1 MALAIRV
8 FLALCFAF
16 LLSQF
21 QRASLSVIAPDLMAE
36 VGLTPEGYGFVASGI
51 FIGVL
56 LGQIPVGVLL
66 DRYGA
71 RKTTSA
77 MQLLAVV
84 STLVFA
90 AADSLGVMFLA
101 RLVTGLGFAAS
112 LMGTMVVAARWFPPD
127 RFALIS
133 ALVLAGAGGV
143 GSLLAATPMALL
155 ADWLGWRG
163 TFYFF
168 AGVTL
173 LSTIAV
179 YAFVVDAP
187 EGHPYHKR
195 RIEGLRESLAGLMQV
210 IRLPQLP
217 YVLMLTMIGF
227 ATLMTILGVWGGP
240 YLHDVHGLNGVDRGN
255 VLALLAIG
263 NIIGFLVYGPLDR
276 ILDTRK
282 RIILVGG
289 IVNIVLLATL
299 ALVPELDYLQLA
311 ALFFLLGLVGSYH
324 VANLALGRAL
334 LPDALVGRGMT
345 LINLFTFLGLA
356 LMQIMAGVIVGHFAG
371 PDGSAPPM
379 AYRLMFGFMT
389 VVSIIVILIYSRIR
403 DIRPSEQRTLHK
415 DARGAP
421 DIMRAQ
427 QDAAPR

>member
-1 MALAIRV
+1 MGLAIRV
-8 FLALCFAF
+8 FLALCSAF

-36 VGLTPEGYGFVASGI
+36 VGMTPEGYGLVASGI

-56 LGQIPVGVLL
+56 IGQIPVGVLL

-71 RKTTSA
+71 RRTTSA
-77 MQLLAVV
+77 LQLLAVAA
-84 STLVFA
+84 TLVFA
-90 AADSLGVMFLA
+90 AADSVGLMFVA
-101 RLVTGLGFAAS
+101 RLATGLGFSAS
-112 LMGTMVVAARWFPPD
+112 LMGTMVVAARWFPAD

-163 TFYFF
+163 TFYLF
-168 AGVTL
+168 AAVTM

-179 YAFVVDAP
+179 YVFVVDAP
-187 EGHPYHKR
+187 EGHPYYAR
-195 RIEGLRESLAGLMQV
+195 RIESVRESLAGLV
-210 IRLPQLP
+210 EVLRLPQLP
-217 YVLMLTMIGF
+217 YVLMLTTIGF
-227 ATLMTILGVWGGP
+227 SVLMTILGVWGGP
-240 YLHDVHGLNGVDRGN
+240 YLHDVHGLDAVDRGN

-282 RIILVGG
+282 RIILTGG
-289 IVNIVLLATL
+289 AGTTLLLAVL
-299 ALVPELDYLQLA
+299 ALAPELTYIETA
-311 ALFFLLGLVGSYH
+311 ALFFVLGFVGSYH

-334 LPDALVGRGMT
+334 FPDHLVGRGMT

-356 LMQIMAGVIVGHFAG
+356 AMQIIAGLIVGHFVA
-371 PDGSAPPM
+371 PDGNAPPQ
-379 AYRLMFGFMT
+379 AYRLMFGFMAAA
-389 VVSIIVILIYSRIR
+389 SAIVILIYSRVR
-403 DIRPSEQRTLHK
+403 DIRPSEQRKPH
-415 DARGAP
+415 ASH
-421 DIMRAQ
+421 
-427 QDAAPR
+427 

>member
-1 MALAIRV
+1 MGLAIRV
-8 FLALCFAF
+8 FLALCSAF

-36 VGLTPEGYGFVASGI
+36 VGLTPEGYGLVASGI

-56 LGQIPVGVLL
+56 IGQIPVGLLL

-77 MQLLAVV
+77 MQLLAVAA
-84 STLVFA
+84 TLAFA
-90 AADSLGVMFLA
+90 AADSLGLMFLA
-101 RLVTGLGFAAS
+101 RLATGLGFSAS
-112 LMGTMVVAARWFPPD
+112 LMGTMVVAARWFPAD

-163 TFYFF
+163 TFYVF
-168 AGVTL
+168 AAVTM
-173 LSTIAV
+173 LSTVAV
-179 YAFVVDAP
+179 YVFVVDAP
-187 EGHPYHKR
+187 EGHPYHRR
-195 RIEGLRESLAGLMQV
+195 RIEGVRESLAGLVAV

-217 YVLMLTMIGF
+217 YVLMLTTIGF
-227 ATLMTILGVWGGP
+227 STLMTILGVWGGP
-240 YLHDVHGLNGVDRGN
+240 YLHDVHGLDAVDRGN
-255 VLALLAIG
+255 VLSLLAIG

-289 IVNIVLLATL
+289 IVNIALLAIL
-299 ALVPELDYLQLA
+299 ALVPELNYIQVA
-311 ALFFLLGLVGSYH
+311 GLFFVLGFVGSYH

-334 LPDALVGRGMT
+334 FPDALVGRGMT

-356 LMQIMAGVIVGHFAG
+356 LMQIIAGVIVGHFSK
-371 PDGSAPPM
+371 PDGSAPLE

-389 VVSIIVILIYSRIR
+389 MASAVVIAIYSRVR
-403 DIRPSEQRTLHK
+403 DIRPSEQRKPTH
-415 DARGAP
+415 G
-421 DIMRAQ
+421 
-427 QDAAPR
+427 

>member
-1 MALAIRV
+1 MGLAVRV
-8 FLALCFAF
+8 LITLSFAF

-36 VGLTPEGYGFVASGI
+36 IGLTPEGYGLVASGI
-51 FIGVL
+51 FLGVL
-56 LGQIPVGVLL
+56 AGQIPVGLLL

-77 MQLLAVV
+77 MQLLAVL
-84 STLVFA
+84 STVIFA
-90 AADSLGVMFLA
+90 TADGAGLMFVA
-101 RLVTGLGFAAS
+101 RFATGLGFAAS

-163 TFYFF
+163 TFYVL
-168 AGVTL
+168 AGATM
-173 LSTIAV
+173 LSTMAV
-179 YAFVVDAP
+179 YLFVVDAP
-187 EGHPYHKR
+187 EGHTYHKR
-195 RIEGLRESLAGLMQV
+195 RIEGVRESLAGLIEV

-217 YVLMLTMIGF
+217 YVLMLTTIGF
-227 ATLMTILGVWGGP
+227 SVLMTILGVWGGP
-240 YLHDVHGLNGVDRGN
+240 YLHDVHGLDAVDRGN

-289 IVNIVLLATL
+289 VVNIALLAIL
-299 ALVPELDYLQLA
+299 ALVPELTYIQVA
-311 ALFFLLGLVGSYH
+311 VLFFVLGFVGSYH

-334 LPDALVGRGMT
+334 FPDALVGRGMT

-356 LMQIMAGVIVGHFAG
+356 LMQIITGLIVGHFAG
-371 PDGSAPPM
+371 PDGSAPPE
-379 AYRLMFGFMT
+379 AYRLMFGFMAVASA
-389 VVSIIVILIYSRIR
+389 VVIAIYSRIR
-403 DIRPSEQRTLHK
+403 DIKPSEQRKPAH
-415 DARGAP
+415 G
-421 DIMRAQ
+421 
-427 QDAAPR
+427 

>member
-1 MALAIRV
+1 MGLAVRV
-8 FLALCFAF
+8 LITLCFAF

-36 VGLTPEGYGFVASGI
+36 VGLTAEGYGLVASGI
-51 FIGVL
+51 FLGVL
-56 LGQIPVGVLL
+56 AGQIPVGLLL

-84 STLVFA
+84 STLIFA
-90 AADSLGVMFLA
+90 AADSAGLMFVA
-101 RLVTGLGFAAS
+101 RFATGLGFSAS
-112 LMGTMVVAARWFPPD
+112 LMGTMVVAARWFPAD

-155 ADWLGWRG
+155 AEWLGWRG
-163 TFYFF
+163 TFYVL
-168 AGVTL
+168 AGITM
-173 LSTIAV
+173 LSTMAV
-179 YAFVVDAP
+179 YAWVVDAP
-187 EGHPYHKR
+187 VGHPYHQRK
-195 RIEGLRESLAGLMQV
+195 IEGVRESLAGLVEV

-217 YVLMLTMIGF
+217 YVLMLTTIGF
-227 ATLMTILGVWGGP
+227 SVLMTILGVWGGP
-240 YLHDVHGLNGVDRGN
+240 YLHDVHGLDAVDRGN

-282 RIILVGG
+282 RIILTGG
-289 IVNIVLLATL
+289 VVNIALLAIL
-299 ALVPELDYLQLA
+299 AAAPELTYVQVA
-311 ALFFLLGLVGSYH
+311 VLFFVLGFVGSYH

-334 LPDALVGRGMT
+334 FPDALVGRGMT

-356 LMQIMAGVIVGHFAG
+356 LMQIIAGLIVGHFAG
-371 PDGSAPPM
+371 PNGGAPPE
-379 AYRLMFGFMT
+379 AYRLMFGFMALASA
-389 VVSIIVILIYSRIR
+389 VVIAIYSRIR
-403 DIRPSEQRTLHK
+403 DIKPSEQRKPAH
-415 DARGAP
+415 G
-421 DIMRAQ
+421 
-427 QDAAPR
+427 

>member
-1 MALAIRV
+1 MGLAVRV
-8 FLALCFAF
+8 LITLCFAF

-36 VGLTPEGYGFVASGI
+36 VGLTPEGYGLVASGI
-51 FIGVL
+51 FLGVL
-56 LGQIPVGVLL
+56 AGQIPVGLLL

-84 STLVFA
+84 STLIFA
-90 AADSLGVMFLA
+90 AADSAGLMFVA
-101 RLVTGLGFAAS
+101 RFATGLGFSAS
-112 LMGTMVVAARWFPPD
+112 LMGTMVVAARWFPAD

-155 ADWLGWRG
+155 AEWLGWRG
-163 TFYFF
+163 TFYVL
-168 AGVTL
+168 AGITM
-173 LSTIAV
+173 LSTMAV
-179 YAFVVDAP
+179 YAWVVDAP
-187 EGHPYHKR
+187 EGHPYHQRK
-195 RIEGLRESLAGLMQV
+195 IEGVRESLAGLVEV

-217 YVLMLTMIGF
+217 YVLMLTTIGF
-227 ATLMTILGVWGGP
+227 SVLMTILGVWGGP
-240 YLHDVHGLNGVDRGN
+240 YLHDVHGLDAVDRGN

-282 RIILVGG
+282 RIILTGG
-289 IVNIVLLATL
+289 VVNIALLAIL
-299 ALVPELDYLQLA
+299 AAAPELTYVQVA
-311 ALFFLLGLVGSYH
+311 VLFFVLGFVGSYH

-334 LPDALVGRGMT
+334 FPDALVGRGMT

-356 LMQIMAGVIVGHFAG
+356 LMQIIAGLIVGHFAG
-371 PDGSAPPM
+371 PNGGAPPE
-379 AYRLMFGFMT
+379 AYRLMFGFMALASA
-389 VVSIIVILIYSRIR
+389 VVIAIYSRIR
-403 DIRPSEQRTLHK
+403 DIKPSEQRKPAH
-415 DARGAP
+415 G
-421 DIMRAQ
+421 
-427 QDAAPR
+427 

>member
-1 MALAIRV
+1 MGLAIRV
-8 FLALCFAF
+8 FLALCSAF

-21 QRASLSVIAPDLMAE
+21 QRASLSVIAPDLMAD
-36 VGLTPEGYGFVASGI
+36 VGMTPEGYGFVASGI
-51 FIGVL
+51 FLGVL
-56 LGQIPVGVLL
+56 AGQIPVGVLL
-66 DRYGA
+66 DRFGA

-77 MQLLAVV
+77 LQLLAVV

-90 AADSLGVMFLA
+90 AADSVGVMFVA
-101 RLVTGLGFAAS
+101 RFATGLGFAAS
-112 LMGTMVVAARWFPPD
+112 LMGTMVVAARWFPAD

-143 GSLLAATPMALL
+143 GSLLASTPMALL

-173 LSTIAV
+173 LSSIAV

-195 RIEGLRESLAGLMQV
+195 RIETLRESLAGLVQV
-210 IRLPQLP
+210 MRLPQLP
-217 YVLMLTMIGF
+217 YVLMLTTIGF
-227 ATLMTILGVWGGP
+227 STLMTILGVWGGP
-240 YLHDVHGLNGVDRGN
+240 YLHDVHGLDAVDRGN

-282 RIILVGG
+282 RIILTGG
-289 IVNIVLLATL
+289 SANIVLLAIL
-299 ALVPELDYLQLA
+299 ALAPELNYWQVA
-311 ALFFLLGLVGSYH
+311 VLFFVLGFVGSYH

-334 LPDALVGRGMT
+334 FPDALVGRGMT
-345 LINLFTFLGLA
+345 MINLFTFLGLA
-356 LMQIMAGVIVGHFAG
+356 AMQIIAGLIVGHVAG
-371 PDGSAPPM
+371 PDGKAPPE
-379 AYRLMFGFMT
+379 AYRVMFGFMT
-389 VVSIIVILIYSRIR
+389 AVSIIVIVIYSRIR
-403 DIRPSEQRTLHK
+403 DIRPSDQRAKH
-415 DARGAP
+415 AHR
-421 DIMRAQ
+421 
-427 QDAAPR
+427 

>member
-1 MALAIRV
+1 MGLAVRV
-8 FLALCFAF
+8 LITLCFAF

-36 VGLTPEGYGFVASGI
+36 VGLTPEGYGLVASGI
-51 FIGVL
+51 FLGVL
-56 LGQIPVGVLL
+56 AGQIPVGLLL

-84 STLVFA
+84 STLIFA
-90 AADSLGVMFLA
+90 AADSAGLMFVA
-101 RLVTGLGFAAS
+101 RFATGLGFSAS
-112 LMGTMVVAARWFPPD
+112 LMGTMVVAARWFPAD

-155 ADWLGWRG
+155 AEWLGWRG
-163 TFYFF
+163 TFYVL
-168 AGVTL
+168 AGITM
-173 LSTIAV
+173 LSTMAV
-179 YAFVVDAP
+179 YAWVVDAP
-187 EGHPYHKR
+187 VGHPYHQRK
-195 RIEGLRESLAGLMQV
+195 IEGVRESLAGLVEV

-217 YVLMLTMIGF
+217 YVLMLTTIGF
-227 ATLMTILGVWGGP
+227 SVLMTILGVWGGP
-240 YLHDVHGLNGVDRGN
+240 YLHDVHGLDAVDRGN

-282 RIILVGG
+282 RIILTGG
-289 IVNIVLLATL
+289 VVNIALLAIL
-299 ALVPELDYLQLA
+299 AAAPELTYVQVA
-311 ALFFLLGLVGSYH
+311 VLFFVLGFVGSYH

-334 LPDALVGRGMT
+334 FPDALVGRGMT

-356 LMQIMAGVIVGHFAG
+356 LMQIIAGLIVGHFAG
-371 PDGSAPPM
+371 PNGGAPPE
-379 AYRLMFGFMT
+379 AYRLMFGFMALASA
-389 VVSIIVILIYSRIR
+389 VVIAIYSRIR
-403 DIRPSEQRTLHK
+403 DIKPSEQRKPAH
-415 DARGAP
+415 G
-421 DIMRAQ
+421 
-427 QDAAPR
+427 

>member
-1 MALAIRV
+1 LGLAIRV
-8 FLALCFAF
+8 FLALCSAF

-36 VGLTPEGYGFVASGI
+36 LGLSPEGYGFVASGI

-56 LGQIPVGVLL
+56 AGQIPVGLLL

-71 RKTTSA
+71 RKTIATL
-77 MQLLAVV
+77 QLLAVV
-84 STLVFA
+84 STVVFA
-90 AADSLGVMFLA
+90 AADSVGLMFVA
-101 RLVTGLGFAAS
+101 RLATGLGFSAS
-112 LMGTMVVAARWFPPD
+112 LMGTMVAAARWFPAD

-168 AGVTL
+168 AAITM

-179 YAFVVDAP
+179 YLFVVDAP
-187 EGHPYHKR
+187 EGHPYYRR
-195 RIEGLRESLAGLMQV
+195 RIEGVRESLAGLVQV

-217 YVLMLTMIGF
+217 YVLMMTSIGF
-227 ATLMTILGVWGGP
+227 STLMTILGVWGGP
-240 YLHDVHGLNGVDRGN
+240 YLHDVHGLDAIDRGN
-255 VLALLAIG
+255 VLALLALG

-282 RIILVGG
+282 WIILVGG
-289 IVNIVLLATL
+289 VGNVALLALLAT
-299 ALVPELDYLQLA
+299 VTELTYLEISL
-311 ALFFLLGLVGSYH
+311 LFFAFGFVGSYH
-324 VANLALGRAL
+324 VANLAIGRAL
-334 LPDALVGRGMT
+334 FPDALVGRGMT
-345 LINLFTFLGLA
+345 MINLFTFLGLA
-356 LMQIMAGVIVGHFAG
+356 LMQIISGLIVGHFAQ
-371 PDGSAPPM
+371 PDGSAPAE

-389 VVSIIVILIYSRIR
+389 GASAVVIAIYSRIR
-403 DIRPSEQRTLHK
+403 DIKPSEQRKPVH
-415 DARGAP
+415 G
-421 DIMRAQ
+421 
-427 QDAAPR
+427 

>member
-1 MALAIRV
+1 MGLAIRV
-8 FLALCFAF
+8 FLALCSAF

-21 QRASLSVIAPDLMAE
+21 QRASLSVIAPDLMAD
-36 VGLTPEGYGFVASGI
+36 VGLTPEGYGLVASGI
-51 FIGVL
+51 FLGVL
-56 LGQIPVGVLL
+56 IGQIPVGVLL

-71 RKTTSA
+71 RKTTSSLL
-77 MQLLAVV
+77 LLAVV

-90 AADSLGVMFLA
+90 AADDVGVLFLA
-101 RLVTGLGFAAS
+101 RLFTGLGFSAA

-133 ALVLAGAGGV
+133 ALVLAGAGGA

-173 LSTIAV
+173 LSAIAV

-187 EGHPYHKR
+187 AGHAYHHR
-195 RIEGLRESLAGLMQV
+195 RIEGLRDSLAGLVQV

-217 YVLMLTMIGF
+217 YVLMLTTIGF
-227 ATLMTILGVWGGP
+227 STLMTILGVWGGP
-240 YLHDVHGLNGVDRGN
+240 YLHDVHGLDAIDRGN
-255 VLALLAIG
+255 VLALLVIG

-282 RIILVGG
+282 RIIQVGG
-289 IVNIVLLATL
+289 AGTIALLGTL
-299 ALVPELDYLQLA
+299 ALAPELDYLHVA
-311 ALFFLLGLVGSYH
+311 VLFFLLGLVSSYH

-334 LPDALVGRGMT
+334 FPDALVGRGMT
-345 LINLFTFLGLA
+345 LTNLFTFLGLA
-356 LMQIMAGVIVGHFAG
+356 MMQIITGLIVGQFAA
-371 PDGSAPPM
+371 PDGSIPPQ

-389 VVSIIVILIYSRIR
+389 VASAIVILVYGRVR
-403 DIRPSEQRTLHK
+403 DIRPSEQRK
-415 DARGAP
+415 
-421 DIMRAQ
+421 Q
-427 QDAAPR
+427 EPRHA